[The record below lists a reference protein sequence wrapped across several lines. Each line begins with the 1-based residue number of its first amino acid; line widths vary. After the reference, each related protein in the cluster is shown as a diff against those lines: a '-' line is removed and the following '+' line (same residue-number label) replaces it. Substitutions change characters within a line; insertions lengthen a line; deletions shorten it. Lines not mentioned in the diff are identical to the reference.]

1 MAYPEYTIEFAA
13 LVAVVNSKFPEV
25 GNLLLRRIVLQFKW
39 AYHRNDKPHQ
49 LHATVKFI
57 AHLVKQLV
65 AHEIIAL
72 EILTVL
78 LDNPIDDSL
87 EVAVS
92 FLIECGSTLQNLS
105 PKALHAV
112 FERFRWI
119 LYGEVDKRVQF
130 LIQDLFAVR
139 KTRFQSYPAVP
150 PELDLVDEEDQLT
163 HEVSLNESIDPEF
176 SLDVFRLDPDYVENE
191 KHYEQL
197 KKTIL
202 GDEEEIEGDQ
212 EGDSVVESD
221 EEDGE
226 KHMQIRDEADTNLV
240 NLRRAIYLTI
250 MSCLD
255 FEEAG
260 HKLLRIIHRQKG
272 QEIQLCNMIL
282 QCCRYEKVYRPYY
295 GLLGERF
302 CMINKVYQQ
311 NFEKCFA
318 QQLSTIHRLQTNQ
331 LRNVAQFFAHLLAT
345 STLPWNVLS
354 YIRLTEEDTTSS
366 SRIFIKILFQELSE
380 HLGIQVLNDRLNDP
394 VMQDCFESLFPKD
407 STKNTRFS
415 INFFTSIGLGELTKN
430 LGVYLKNLTLR
441 SSHSLDESG
450 RKRRR
455 K

>member
-1 MAYPEYTIEFAA
+1 MAAQMY
-13 LVAVVNSKFPEV
+13 
-25 GNLLLRRIVLQFKW
+25 
-39 AYHRNDKPHQ
+39 
-49 LHATVKFI
+49 
-57 AHLVKQLV
+57 
-65 AHEIIAL
+65 
-72 EILTVL
+72 
-78 LDNPIDDSL
+78 
-87 EVAVS
+87 
-92 FLIECGSTLQNLS
+92 
-105 PKALHAV
+105 
-112 FERFRWI
+112 
-119 LYGEVDKRVQF
+119 
-130 LIQDLFAVR
+130 
-139 KTRFQSYPAVP
+139 
-150 PELDLVDEEDQLT
+150 
-163 HEVSLNESIDPEF
+163 
-176 SLDVFRLDPDYVENE
+176 
-191 KHYEQL
+191 
-197 KKTIL
+197 
-202 GDEEEIEGDQ
+202 
-212 EGDSVVESD
+212 

-226 KHMQIRDEADTNLV
+226 KQMQIRDETDTNLV

-345 STLPWNVLS
+345 SALPWNVLS
-354 YIRLTEEDTTSS
+354 YIRLTEEDTTSA

-380 HLGIQVLNDRLNDP
+380 HLGIHVLNERLNDP
-394 VMQDCFESLFPKD
+394 AMQDCFESIFPKD
-407 STKNTRFS
+407 STRNTRFS

-430 LGVYLKNLTLR
+430 LRVYYKSLTLR
-441 SSHSLDESG
+441 SSHSSDESG